1 VWHKTG
7 YTVKTLRTPQHRAL
21 VAELRRVRLA
31 AGLTQAV
38 LAARLGVAQ
47 SFVAKVENAERRLD
61 VVEFAHWM
69 EASEA
74 FEQCNDVLE
83 RVRGATAVPSR

>member
-1 VWHKTG
+1 MWHKSG
-7 YTVKTLRTPQHRAL
+7 CTVKTLRTPQHRAL

-74 FEQCNDVLE
+74 FEQCSDVLE

>member
-1 VWHKTG
+1 
-7 YTVKTLRTPQHRAL
+7 
-21 VAELRRVRLA
+21 
-31 AGLTQAV
+31 
-38 LAARLGVAQ
+38 VAQ